1 MWVNPTAIYK
11 IKGVTMGDVKVP
23 QEWPRRKKVR
33 SIGTIVFFIVLI
45 LISVN

>member
-1 MWVNPTAIYK
+1 MDN
-11 IKGVTMGDVKVP
+11 VKVP

-33 SIGTIVFFIVLI
+33 SIVITVLFVVIVL

>member
-1 MWVNPTAIYK
+1 MNNVI
-11 IKGVTMGDVKVP
+11 VP

-33 SIGTIVFFIVLI
+33 SIVITVLFIIVLL

>member
-1 MWVNPTAIYK
+1 MDN
-11 IKGVTMGDVKVP
+11 VKVP

-33 SIGTIVFFIVLI
+33 SIVITVLFIIVVL

>member
-1 MWVNPTAIYK
+1 MDSVN
-11 IKGVTMGDVKVP
+11 VP

-33 SIGTIVFFIVLI
+33 SIVITVLFIIVVL

>member
-1 MWVNPTAIYK
+1 MNNVI
-11 IKGVTMGDVKVP
+11 VP

-33 SIGTIVFFIVLI
+33 SIAITVLFVVIVL